1 MNSKIMPCS
10 LCICFLF
17 ELHSELNS
25 DFTRQR
31 ILRIV
36 GVGVGVGVCAIRK
49 LQVWLHVSFE
59 LDQLE
64 WELGK
69 QFSHIQNDVKHVK
82 TKYPTTMLS
91 NQSLSFANSINDVR

>member
-10 LCICFLF
+10 LCICFSF
-17 ELHSELNS
+17 GLHSELNS

-36 GVGVGVGVCAIRK
+36 GVGVCVIRK
-49 LQVWLHVSFE
+49 LQVWLHVVVFE

-69 QFSHIQNDVKHVK
+69 QFSHIQNDVKHIK

-91 NQSLSFANSINDVR
+91 NQSLSFVNSINDVR